1 MVGRLFLF
9 LRILPWSMPL
19 MARSQTS
26 FVCQSCGAPAAKWS
40 GKCEACDSW
49 NTIVEERGF
58 APAGAAA
65 RKPTRGRAVALEG
78 LKSEE
83 EMPSR
88 RATAILEFDRV
99 CGGGLV
105 PGSAL
110 LIGGDPGVGKS
121 TLVLQALGSYANT
134 GGRAVYISG
143 EEAMA
148 QVRLRATRMGLADA
162 PVSLASATCIE
173 DILATL
179 DAGPV
184 PGIVAIDS
192 IQTIWTSALDA
203 APGTIAQVRTASFDL
218 VRYAKASGA
227 AILLVGHVTKE
238 GQIAGPKAVEH
249 LVDAVLYFE
258 GERAHHFRVLRAVKN
273 RFGATDEIGVFEMTG
288 HGLTE
293 VSNPSA
299 LFLGDRN
306 STAPG
311 AAVFAGL
318 EGTRPLLV
326 EMQALLA
333 PASYGSPRR
342 AVVGWDSGRLAMI
355 LAVLDARAGLGAGSH
370 DVYLNVAGGLEIQEP
385 AADLAAAAAM
395 VSSLASRAL
404 PKGSVFFGEISLSGE
419 IRPAP
424 QPELRLKE
432 AAKLGFSTAVVPPGI
447 KVGSTDLTLKEIAH
461 VGELAKLIG
470 AGEKRAREPGS

>member
-1 MVGRLFLF
+1 
-9 LRILPWSMPL
+9 
-19 MARSQTS
+19 MARPQTS
-26 FVCQSCGAPAAKWS
+26 FVCQACGATAAKWS
-40 GKCEACDSW
+40 GRCEACGSW
-49 NTIVEERGF
+49 NTIAEER
-58 APAGAAA
+58 ALTPSGAAA
-65 RKPTRGRAVALEG
+65 RRPGRGRAVTLEE
-78 LKSEE
+78 LKSVEE
-83 EMPSR
+83 SPPR
-88 RATAILEFDRV
+88 RATGIAEFDRV

-110 LIGGDPGVGKS
+110 LVGGDPGVGKS
-121 TLVLQALGSYANT
+121 TLVLQALASYTNK

-148 QVRLRATRMGLADA
+148 QVRLRAGRMGLADA
-162 PVSLASATCIE
+162 PVLLASATCVE

-179 DAGPV
+179 DAGPP
-184 PGIVAIDS
+184 PGLVAIDS

-203 APGTIAQVRTASFDL
+203 APGTIAQVRTASLDL
-218 VRYAKASGA
+218 VRYAKAGGA
-227 AILLVGHVTKE
+227 AVLLVGHVTKE

-258 GERAHHFRVLRAVKN
+258 GERGHHFRVLRAVKN

-288 HGLTE
+288 QGLAE
-293 VSNPSA
+293 VPNPSA

-306 STAPG
+306 SAAPG

-333 PASYGSPRR
+333 PANYGTPRR

-355 LAVLDARAGLGAGSH
+355 LAVLDARAGLGAAGQ
-370 DVYLNVAGGLEIQEP
+370 DVYLNVAGGLEIREP
-385 AADLAAAAAM
+385 AADLAAAAAL
-395 VSSLASRAL
+395 VSSLASRPL

-432 AAKLGFSTAVVPPGI
+432 AAKLGFSTAVVSPGMQAGSSGLRVREI
-447 KVGSTDLTLKEIAH
+447 GHVRDLVNLVGA
-461 VGELAKLIG
+461 
-470 AGEKRAREPGS
+470 P